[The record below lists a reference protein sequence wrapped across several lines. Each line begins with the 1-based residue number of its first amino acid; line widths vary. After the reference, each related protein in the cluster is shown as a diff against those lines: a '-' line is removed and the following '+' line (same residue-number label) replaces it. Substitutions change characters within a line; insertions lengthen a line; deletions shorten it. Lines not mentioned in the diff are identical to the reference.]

1 MDNDL
6 NVKILESY
14 VEIDKIHDDI
24 NHKIFKFITQAS
36 ELVELSDD
44 DYQIERTLKLNK
56 ISLKGYVL
64 DSECCIELN
73 NHNISN
79 YSIYELKNYLEQYER
94 SINDDYSKYFLAL
107 SLYENIEEIENLVD
121 TKINLEI
128 TKISELIP
136 NINNIKEVDKSNLEK
151 FYYEQ
156 KNIIDKFYQTN
167 KIEEKSYNICIQ
179 FLNDIFNYYISGY
192 PDIPDEYLYH
202 EESEMI

>member
-1 MDNDL
+1 MNSDL

-14 VEIDKIHDDI
+14 VEIDKVHDEI
-24 NHKIFKFITQAS
+24 NNKIFKIITQAS

-64 DSECCIELN
+64 DSECCVQLN
-73 NHNISN
+73 DNNVTD
-79 YSIYELKNYLEQYER
+79 YSIEDLKKFLEEYEKLFNV
-94 SINDDYSKYFLAL
+94 DYSKYFLAL
-107 SLYENIEEIENLVD
+107 SLYENIEEIENLID
-121 TKINLEI
+121 S
-128 TKISELIP
+128 KISLELIELNNLIP
-136 NINNIKEVDKSNLEK
+136 NIDDIKVIDKSNLEK
-151 FYYEQ
+151 LYYQQ
-156 KNIIDKFYQTN
+156 KNTIDNFYHSS

-202 EESEMI
+202 DE

>member
-1 MDNDL
+1 MDNNL

-24 NHKIFKFITQAS
+24 NNKIFKFITQAS

-73 NHNISN
+73 NNNISN
-79 YSIYELKNYLEQYER
+79 YSIDELKSYLEQYER
-94 SINDDYSKYFLAL
+94 STNDDYSKYFLAL

-121 TKINLEI
+121 TKIKLEI
-128 TKISELIP
+128 TEISELIP
-136 NINNIKEVDKSNLEK
+136 NINNIKEVDKNNLEK

-156 KNIIDKFYQTN
+156 KNNIDNFYQTS
-167 KIEEKSYNICIQ
+167 KIEEK
-179 FLNDIFNYYISGY
+179 
-192 PDIPDEYLYH
+192 
-202 EESEMI
+202 

>member
-1 MDNDL
+1 MNSDL

-14 VEIDKIHDDI
+14 VEIDKVHDEI
-24 NHKIFKFITQAS
+24 NNKIFKIITQAS

-64 DSECCIELN
+64 DSECCVQLNDNNVTDYLIEDLKKFLEE
-73 NHNISN
+73 
-79 YSIYELKNYLEQYER
+79 YEKLFNV
-94 SINDDYSKYFLAL
+94 DYSKYFLAL
-107 SLYENIEEIENLVD
+107 SLYENIEEIENLID
-121 TKINLEI
+121 S
-128 TKISELIP
+128 KISLELIELNNLIP
-136 NINNIKEVDKSNLEK
+136 NIDDIKVIDKSNLEQL
-151 FYYEQ
+151 YYQQ
-156 KNIIDKFYQTN
+156 KNTIDNFYHSS

-202 EESEMI
+202 DE

>member
-1 MDNDL
+1 MDNNL

-24 NHKIFKFITQAS
+24 NNKIFKFITQAS

-44 DYQIERTLKLNK
+44 DYQIERSLKLNK

-64 DSECCIELN
+64 DSKCCIELN
-73 NHNISN
+73 NNNIST
-79 YSIYELKNYLEQYER
+79 YSIDELKSYLKQYER
-94 SINDDYSKYFLAL
+94 NANDDYSKYFLAL
-107 SLYENIEEIENLVD
+107 SLYENIEKIENLVD

-128 TKISELIP
+128 TKISEFIP
-136 NINNIKEVDKSNLEK
+136 NINSINELDKNNLEK

-156 KNIIDKFYQTN
+156 KNIIDELYRSNT
-167 KIEEKSYNICIQ
+167 IEEKSYNICIQ

-202 EESEMI
+202 EE

>member
-1 MDNDL
+1 MNSDL

-14 VEIDKIHDDI
+14 VEIDKVHDEI
-24 NHKIFKFITQAS
+24 NNKIFKIITQAS

-64 DSECCIELN
+64 DSECCVQLN
-73 NHNISN
+73 DNNVTD
-79 YSIYELKNYLEQYER
+79 YSIEDLKKFLEEYEKLFNV
-94 SINDDYSKYFLAL
+94 DYSKYFLAL
-107 SLYENIEEIENLVD
+107 SLYENIEEIENLID
-121 TKINLEI
+121 S
-128 TKISELIP
+128 KISLELIVLNNLIP
-136 NINNIKEVDKSNLEK
+136 NIDDIKVIDKSNLEQL
-151 FYYEQ
+151 YYQQ
-156 KNIIDKFYQTN
+156 KNTIDNFYHSS

>member
-1 MDNDL
+1 MDNNL

-24 NHKIFKFITQAS
+24 NNKIFKFITRAS

-44 DYQIERTLKLNK
+44 DYQIERSLKLNK

-73 NHNISN
+73 NNNIST
-79 YSIYELKNYLEQYER
+79 YSIDELKSYLKQYER
-94 SINDDYSKYFLAL
+94 NAKDDYSKYFLAL
-107 SLYENIEEIENLVD
+107 SLYENIEKIENLVD

-128 TKISELIP
+128 TKISEFIP
-136 NINNIKEVDKSNLEK
+136 NINSINELDKNNLEK

-156 KNIIDKFYQTN
+156 KNIIDELYRSNT
-167 KIEEKSYNICIQ
+167 IEEKSYNICIQ

-192 PDIPDEYLYH
+192 SDIPDEYLYH
-202 EESEMI
+202 EE